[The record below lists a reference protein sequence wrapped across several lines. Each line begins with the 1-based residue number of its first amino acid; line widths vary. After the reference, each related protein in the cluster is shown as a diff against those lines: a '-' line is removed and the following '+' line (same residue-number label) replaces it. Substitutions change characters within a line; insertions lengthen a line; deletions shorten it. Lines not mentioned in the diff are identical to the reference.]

1 MKKFSKTLHGYNP
14 KEVADFFDEVIVQV
28 QKIVKKS
35 EAKDEIIANL
45 QKENEV
51 LHEQIDR
58 YKAMEMTMNQ
68 TIVAAQNSGEQ
79 IRRIAKQEGD
89 MIISEARSN
98 ANRIIS
104 DALLRAEKTEFES
117 ARLRKNISISKR
129 KLHDDVQTVLEM
141 IDNIEI
147 LDI

>member
-1 MKKFSKTLHGYNP
+1 MKKFGRTLHGYNP
-14 KEVADFFDEVIVQV
+14 KEVAACFDEIIKQV
-28 QKIVKKS
+28 NIIIKKS

-45 QKENEV
+45 QKENQV
-51 LHEQIDR
+51 MHEQVDR
-58 YKAMEMTMNQ
+58 YKSMEMTMNQ
-68 TIVAAQNSGEQ
+68 AIVAAQNSGEQ

-117 ARLRKNISISKR
+117 ARLRKNTSISKR
-129 KLHDDVQTVLEM
+129 KLHDDVQTLLEM